1 MLSVFNPTV
10 RKRRMELVEEL
21 VGRKRA
27 RNSQSPTLFMSP
39 TGEATVFE
47 PPRPAISRNIG
58 REPFSVRLPMGS
70 VPFGWVFGRGT
81 NPIQAR
87 QAAKKAYL
95 RNLKKLQ
102 NKLTNFNALHRDNRH
117 APSVLANRKKI
128 TNAMASLKYN
138 TNNRPSTMR
147 SIGRTIGS
155 VRAYVKESAERAYSR
170 IQRFLHKNIAR
181 VTEDEVLAEIDRV
194 KTLLKTSNK
203 QKWLPVLKSLRELLA
218 KLRAQKMAKRLT

>member
-10 RKRRMELVEEL
+10 RDRRVELA
-21 VGRKRA
+21 GRKRK
-27 RNSQSPTLFMSP
+27 RSLQGPTLFVSP
-39 TGEATVFE
+39 TGEATVLA
-47 PPRPAISRNIG
+47 PSRPAITRNTG

-70 VPFGWVFGRGT
+70 VPFEWVFGRRT

-95 RNLKKLQ
+95 RNLKNLQ

-147 SIGRTIGS
+147 SIKQTIGS

-170 IQRFLHKNIAR
+170 IRRFSHNVER
-181 VTEDEVLAEIDRV
+181 VTEDEVLVEIEHV
-194 KTLLKTSNK
+194 KKLLKTDK
-203 QKWLPVLKSLRELLA
+203 KWLPVLKNLRGLLA
-218 KLRAQKMAKRLT
+218 KLRAQKMAKRLKA